1 MPGLCSLDDASLD
14 RFRTIG
20 DPVVDRLV
28 HEYLER
34 FPGEL
39 GPLCRQLFSAP
50 KLPPHP
56 LVDAYLKRLAE
67 EDASVDTRASSED
80 QEIFDLYG
88 PEVLLVLGS
97 CSLPLAYAAGNG
109 VQVVARARRLKD
121 DPIRRLCDTAQM
133 VINVMQPGALAPG
146 AIGWSSARKVR
157 LIHAL
162 LRRHVQA
169 DSAAPWDPAWGTPI
183 NQEDQAGTLLTFSVG
198 VLHGLRRM
206 GATISAEQGNAY
218 IGAWGAVGAL
228 LGLDSALL
236 PETEADAGAL
246 AMRIGAR
253 QIRKTPEGEE
263 LSRHLL
269 SSVGSL
275 FRIPGYAASLSHFL
289 LDDTAFGAKVADV
302 LSIPAPNWT
311 SWLVRARAAQKRG
324 TLRLLERV
332 PGAKRRRSFVARHLV
347 QRLLLLK
354 RPDNHAP
361 FEVPERLKVQ
371 WRLGAH
377 R

>member
-1 MPGLCSLDDASLD
+1 MPGLCLLDDESLD
-14 RFRTIG
+14 RFRAVG
-20 DPVVDRLV
+20 DPVVDQLV

-34 FPGEL
+34 SPGEL

-50 KLPPHP
+50 RLPKHS
-56 LVDAYLKRLAE
+56 LVDAYLERLAGNAAP
-67 EDASVDTRASSED
+67 DAEGFTQGPEL
-80 QEIFDLYG
+80 FDLYG

-97 CSLPLAYAAGNG
+97 CALPLAYAAGNG

-133 VINVMQPGALAPG
+133 VINVMQPGALAVG
-146 AIGWSSARKVR
+146 GVGWSSARKVR

-162 LRRHVQA
+162 MRRLVQA
-169 DSAAPWDPAWGTPI
+169 EPGCPWDPAWGTPI

-206 GATISAEQGNAY
+206 GATISAEQGDAY
-218 IGAWGAVGAL
+218 IRAWAAVGEL
-228 LGLDSALL
+228 LGVDDALR
-236 PETEADAGAL
+236 PETESDATAL
-246 AMRIGAR
+246 ATRIGGR
-253 QIRKTPEGEE
+253 QIRKTPEGAE

-269 SSVGSL
+269 ASVDNL
-275 FRIPGYAASLSHFL
+275 FRLPGYAASLSHFL

-302 LSIPAPNWT
+302 LAIPPPNWT
-311 SWLVRARAAQKRG
+311 RWLVRARATQKRG
-324 TLRLLERV
+324 ALRLLEHV

-347 QRLLLLK
+347 QQLLLLK
-354 RPDNHAP
+354 RPDNHVP

-371 WRLGAH
+371 WCVGAH

>member
-1 MPGLCSLDDASLD
+1 MTGLCSLDDASLD
-14 RFRTIG
+14 RFRVVG
-20 DPVVDRLV
+20 DPVVDQLV
-28 HEYLER
+28 HQYLEQS
-34 FPGEL
+34 PGEL
-39 GPLCRQLFSAP
+39 GPLCRQLFGAP
-50 KLPPHP
+50 GLPKHP
-56 LVDAYLKRLAE
+56 LVHAYMGKLAGSAAPDPE
-67 EDASVDTRASSED
+67 ALTAG
-80 QEIFDLYG
+80 QQLFDLYG

-97 CSLPLAYAAGNG
+97 CALPLAYAAGNG

-133 VINVMQPGALAPG
+133 VINVMQPGALVVG
-146 AIGWSSARKVR
+146 GVGWSSARKVR

-169 DSAAPWDPAWGTPI
+169 EPARPWDEAWGTPI

-206 GATISAEQGNAY
+206 GATISAEQGDAY
-218 IGAWGAVGAL
+218 IRAWGAVGEL
-228 LGLDSALL
+228 LGVDATLL
-236 PETEADAGAL
+236 PETEENATAL
-246 AMRIGAR
+246 AARIGAR

-269 SSVGSL
+269 SAVDGL
-275 FRIPGYAASLSHFL
+275 FRLPGYAASLSHFL
-289 LDDTAFGAKVADV
+289 LDDTAFGAKVAEV
-302 LSIPAPNWT
+302 LAIPPPNWT
-311 SWLVRARAAQKRG
+311 SWLVRGRAAQKRG
-324 TLRLLERV
+324 TLRLLEHV

-354 RPDNHAP
+354 RPDSHVP

-371 WRLGAH
+371 WRIGAH

>member
-1 MPGLCSLDDASLD
+1 MPGLCSLDDESLD
-14 RFRTIG
+14 RFRDVG

-28 HEYLER
+28 QEYLER
-34 FPGEL
+34 CPGEL
-39 GPLCRQLFSAP
+39 RPLCRQLFSAP
-50 KLPPHP
+50 RLPEHP
-56 LVDAYLKRLAE
+56 LVEAYLETLTGAAAL
-67 EDASVDTRASSED
+67 DVALSTQG
-80 QEIFDLYG
+80 QELFDLYG

-133 VINVMQPGALAPG
+133 VINVMQPGALAVG

-162 LRRHVQA
+162 MRRVAQA
-169 DSAAPWDPAWGTPI
+169 DSSSPWQPAWGTPI

-206 GATISAEQGNAY
+206 GASISAKQGDAY
-218 IGAWGAVGAL
+218 IRAWGAVGTL
-228 LGLDSALL
+228 LGVDAALL
-236 PETEADAGAL
+236 PETEADAAAL

-263 LSRHLL
+263 LSKHLL
-269 SSVGSL
+269 SSVDSL

-311 SWLVRARAAQKRG
+311 RWFVRARATQKRAV
-324 TLRLLERV
+324 LRLLEGV
-332 PGAKRRRSFVARHLV
+332 PGAKRRRSFVARHFLQQV
-347 QRLLLLK
+347 LLHR
-354 RPDNHAP
+354 RPDRHVP
-361 FEVPERLKVQ
+361 FEVPERLKLK